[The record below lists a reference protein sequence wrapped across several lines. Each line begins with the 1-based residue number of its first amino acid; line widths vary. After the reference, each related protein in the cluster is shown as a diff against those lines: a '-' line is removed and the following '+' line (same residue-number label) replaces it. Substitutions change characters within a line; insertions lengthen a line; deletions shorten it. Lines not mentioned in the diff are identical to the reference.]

1 MMAVVDVQEI
11 YGELLDIEISI
22 ISCFLLLCD
31 PELLPSY
38 FFIHRLKNNR
48 EINLIAE
55 G

>member
-1 MMAVVDVQEI
+1 MAVVDVQET
-11 YGELLDIEISI
+11 YGKLMDIEISV

-31 PELLPSY
+31 PELLPSC

-48 EINLIAE
+48 EINLVAE